1 MPKKVKHRSALEVSR
16 WREPGLYAVG
26 GVSGLQFQ
34 VKPSR
39 AVPSGDPV
47 RSWILR
53 AMIAGRRVDI
63 GLGPFPEVTLEQ
75 ARQKAREAR
84 EQIRQGMH
92 PVEQR
97 RATRDALAASQ
108 GKRLTFDEAAA
119 AYHRVHSQEL
129 RSAKH
134 RAEWIRS
141 LETHAS
147 PKIGKLPVAAIELP
161 HVLSVLEP
169 IWGTKT
175 ETATRLRQRMEAT
188 LAWAT
193 TAGYR
198 RGDNPAR
205 WDGNLEHVLPKSRKV
220 KRTKHHPSL
229 PATRIG
235 ELLVELR
242 ALPGIP
248 ARALEFT
255 ILTASRVSEVRF
267 ATAREFDIETK
278 VWTVPGNRMKA
289 GLPHRVP
296 LCDRAVEIIQALPKA
311 NKDTLIFPG
320 RKTGRALSENTMNQ
334 IIKRIHAVRV
344 KGKIEGFI
352 DPNREEV
359 ATVHGMRSTF
369 IDWAR
374 TSTNYPTEAQ
384 ELALAH
390 VNTDATR
397 AAYARDGLLEIRR
410 RMMREWSRYCDRPS
424 ADVTI
429 VTPIDRMTM
438 RGRK

>member
-1 MPKKVKHRSALEVSR
+1 MPKKVNHRTALEVSR
-16 WREPGLYAVG
+16 WREPGLHTVG
-26 GVSGLQFQ
+26 GVTGLHLQ

-39 AVPSGDPV
+39 ATPPRDPV

-53 AMIAGRRVDI
+53 AMVGGRRLDI
-63 GLGPFPEVTLEQ
+63 GLGPFPEVSLEQ
-75 ARQKAREAR
+75 ARQKTRETR
-84 EQIRQGMH
+84 EQIRQGLH
-92 PVEQR
+92 PLEQR
-97 RATRDALAASQ
+97 RAARDALRASY
-108 GKRLTFDEAAA
+108 GKRLTFDEAAKA
-119 AYHRVHSQEL
+119 AHQARVDEFKNP
-129 RSAKH
+129 KH
-134 RAEWIRS
+134 RAQWIKT
-141 LETHAS
+141 LETYAS

-161 HVLSVLEP
+161 HVLSVLKP
-169 IWGTKT
+169 IWSTKT

-229 PATRIG
+229 PAARIG
-235 ELLVELR
+235 ELLAELR
-242 ALPGIP
+242 ALPGTP
-248 ARALEFT
+248 ARALEFA
-255 ILTASRVSEVRF
+255 ILTAARVSEVRF

-278 VWTVPGNRMKA
+278 VWTVPGDRMKA

-296 LCDRAVEIIQALPKA
+296 LCDRALEILQSLPEAK
-311 NKDTLIFPG
+311 KDSLVFPG
-320 RKTGRALSENTMNQ
+320 RKAGRALSENTLNQ
-334 IIKRIHAVRV
+334 VIKRMHNVRV
-344 KGKIEGFI
+344 ENNLEGYV
-352 DPNREEV
+352 DPKRAQI

-374 TSTNYPTEAQ
+374 TSTNYSTETQ

-397 AAYARDGLLEIRR
+397 AAYARDELLDIRR
-410 RMMREWSRYCDRPS
+410 RLMRDWARFCEKPIKTADDTS
-424 ADVTI
+424 ADVI
-429 VTPIDRMTM
+429 PM
-438 RGRK
+438 RKQK

>member
-39 AVPSGDPV
+39 AVPPGEPV

-248 ARALEFT
+248 ALALEFT

-278 VWTVPGNRMKA
+278 VWTVPGDRMKA

-296 LCDRAVEIIQALPKA
+296 LCDRALEILQSLPEAK
-311 NKDTLIFPG
+311 KDSLVFPG
-320 RKTGRALSENTMNQ
+320 RKSGRALSENTMNQ

-352 DPNREEV
+352 DPKRAQI

-369 IDWAR
+369 VDWAR
-374 TSTNYPTEAQ
+374 TSTNYSTEAQ

-397 AAYARDGLLEIRR
+397 AAYARDELLDIRR
-410 RMMREWSRYCDRPS
+410 RLMRDWARYCNTRPGPAAS
-424 ADVTI
+424 
-429 VTPIDRMTM
+429 VTPIRSTGKADR
-438 RGRK
+438 

>member
-1 MPKKVKHRSALEVSR
+1 MSRGALMPKKVNHRTALEVSR
-16 WREPGLYAVG
+16 WREPGLHTVG
-26 GVSGLQFQ
+26 GVTGLHLQ

-39 AVPSGDPV
+39 AVPPGDPV

-205 WDGNLEHVLPKSRKV
+205 WDGNLEHV
-220 KRTKHHPSL
+220 
-229 PATRIG
+229 G
-235 ELLVELR
+235 
-242 ALPGIP
+242 
-248 ARALEFT
+248 
-255 ILTASRVSEVRF
+255 
-267 ATAREFDIETK
+267 
-278 VWTVPGNRMKA
+278 
-289 GLPHRVP
+289 
-296 LCDRAVEIIQALPKA
+296 
-311 NKDTLIFPG
+311 
-320 RKTGRALSENTMNQ
+320 
-334 IIKRIHAVRV
+334 
-344 KGKIEGFI
+344 
-352 DPNREEV
+352 
-359 ATVHGMRSTF
+359 
-369 IDWAR
+369 
-374 TSTNYPTEAQ
+374 
-384 ELALAH
+384 
-390 VNTDATR
+390 
-397 AAYARDGLLEIRR
+397 
-410 RMMREWSRYCDRPS
+410 
-424 ADVTI
+424 
-429 VTPIDRMTM
+429 
-438 RGRK
+438 